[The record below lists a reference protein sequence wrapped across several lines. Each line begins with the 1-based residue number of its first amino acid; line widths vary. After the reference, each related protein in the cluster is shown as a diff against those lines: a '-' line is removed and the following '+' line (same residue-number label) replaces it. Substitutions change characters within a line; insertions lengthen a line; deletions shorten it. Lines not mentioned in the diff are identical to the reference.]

1 MIWIDGQL
9 RGCDATVS
17 VFDRGL
23 LYGDGLFETMP
34 IYAGR
39 PFLLD
44 DHLARLMRGTQ
55 ALRIANAPSLDD
67 WRAAVSALLDAERP
81 DCATL
86 RLWITRG
93 VNTGSGLACSAATR
107 PTWIAACLPA
117 RRYDARVYGEGMV
130 LALSAREHAMPSQ
143 LPTASK
149 HANYL
154 ASILAFDD
162 AQAAGADEAL
172 LCNPH
177 GRVCEGAF
185 SNLFAVLDGVL
196 VTPPIDEGPLAG
208 TARARLLALAAAS
221 GIARAEA
228 PIPLSRLVDASE
240 LMLSNAL
247 IGIAP
252 VRQVL
257 PREPADPDPAPNLR
271 SPGPVARHLASEYA
285 ALVASETGA
294 TWPLLA

>member
-44 DHLARLMRGTQ
+44 DHLARLVRGTE
-55 ALRIANAPSLDD
+55 ALRIANAPGFDD
-67 WRAAVSALLDAERP
+67 WRAAVSTLLDAECP
-81 DCATL
+81 DNATL

-93 VNTGSGLACSAATR
+93 VNTGSGLACGAATK

-117 RRYDARVYGEGMV
+117 RRYAARVYDDGMV

-177 GRVCEGAF
+177 GNVCEGAF

-196 VTPPIDEGPLAG
+196 VTPPLDEGPLAG

-221 GIARAEA
+221 GIAHAEA
-228 PIPLSRLVDASE
+228 PIPLSRLADASE

-252 VRQVL
+252 VCRVL
-257 PREPADPDPAPNLR
+257 PLDPGGHDPAPNLR
-271 SPGPVARHLASEYA
+271 SPGPVTRGLASGYA
-285 ALVASETGA
+285 ALVAAETGA